1 MIRQRPRPRE
11 RRRAGLPRRASAPLQ
26 RFNWMPVD
34 ALTQCQYIAL
44 MQPHQQRRK
53 EEKAQRRESILDAAE
68 QVWARRGF
76 EAATMDDV
84 ARAARVSRAL
94 VYVYFGDKRELHLAI
109 CQRAL
114 VALREL
120 FEAAAASQTR
130 GRDQLVAIGRTYMGF
145 ADSHPCHFQA
155 LSRYEATEAEADGGQ
170 DATLEAT
177 MTAGRAVHAV
187 TVAAIEQG
195 MRDGSLRRDIDNPMH
210 MAMTMWGFTHG
221 VLQIAQHKGFM
232 LESEGLSPAAFLDQA
247 AELAARALEPTA

>member
-1 MIRQRPRPRE
+1 MIRQRRRPRE
-11 RRRAGLPRRASAPLQ
+11 PAERACHAAHPSPSQHR
-26 RFNWMPVD
+26 NWTAVD
-34 ALTQCQYIAL
+34 VLTHCQYIPL

-68 QVWARRGF
+68 QVFAQNGF
-76 EAATMDDV
+76 DAATMDEV

-114 VALREL
+114 VELRGL
-120 FEAAAASQTR
+120 FEAAVASQAR
-130 GRDQLVAIGRTYMGF
+130 GRDQLVAIGRSYMRF
-145 ADSHPCHFQA
+145 ADSHPCYFQA
-155 LSRYEATEAEADGGQ
+155 LSRYEATEAEGKADATQ
-170 DATLEAT
+170 DAV

-195 MRDGSLRRDIDNPMH
+195 MRDGSLRSDIENPMH

-221 VLQIAQHKGFM
+221 VLQIAQHKSFM
-232 LESEGLSPAAFLDQA
+232 LESEGLSSAAFLDQA
-247 AELAARALEPTA
+247 AELAARALEPTT